1 MPIVIAPTNTILKIV
16 RLATDD
22 KTKKHLENLGIT
34 LNGEIVV
41 LSVSGGS
48 VVCQVKDGRIALDR
62 DISTKIYV
70 TV

>member
-34 LNGEIVV
+34 LNGEIIV

-48 VVCQVKDGRIALDR
+48 VVCKVKDCRVALDKE
-62 DISTKIYV
+62 IATKV
-70 TV
+70 FVA